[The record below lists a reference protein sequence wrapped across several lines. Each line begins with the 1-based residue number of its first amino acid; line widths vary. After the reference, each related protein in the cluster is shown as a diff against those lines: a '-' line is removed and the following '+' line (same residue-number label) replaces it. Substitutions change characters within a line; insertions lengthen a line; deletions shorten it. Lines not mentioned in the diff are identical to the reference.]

1 MIQKSFVV
9 FFLYSYIW
17 LSKTSHEMKVNKN
30 AVHMSELSKKL
41 MCKSY
46 LNTTIKTVSFSY

>member
-30 AVHMSELSKKL
+30 AVHCQNCLKNLCAKAIS
-41 MCKSY
+41 
-46 LNTTIKTVSFSY
+46 TQP